1 MEITL
6 QEIVMDR
13 YICDPALE
21 LNGHSAAALIRS
33 INRDN
38 YMAVLKAHGLDHIES
53 EQWYSMQAIL
63 DVLAEIGEQTS
74 GIMDLVSIGMAAGDG
89 SILPAAVLALPPQK
103 LLETYAAVFPSRHR
117 GGDPGWIT
125 VEHPDAATT
134 RISSN
139 TVYPDDLFYGL
150 MYGLLRR
157 VAKPNDEFVLHYGDQ
172 RDRGAPAT
180 IIVVEWKS

>member
-1 MEITL
+1 MNVTL
-6 QEIVMDR
+6 EERPMTR
-13 YICDPALE
+13 YTCDPALE

-33 INRDN
+33 ITREN
-38 YMAVLKAHGLDHIES
+38 YMTVLKAHGLDSIQS
-53 EQWYSMQAIL
+53 NQWYRMQSLL
-63 DVLAEIGEQTS
+63 DVLAEIGEQSS

-89 SILPAAVLALPPQK
+89 SILPKEVLALPPQK
-103 LLETYAAVFPSRHR
+103 LLEQYAAVFPTRHR

-125 VEHPDAATT
+125 VEHPDASTT
-134 RISSN
+134 RITSN

-172 RDRGAPAT
+172 KDRGAPAT
-180 IIVVEWKS
+180 IIDVEWKS